1 MEQFLGTFLI
11 SITFKS
17 VSSIPLAMKLTD
29 RCTSCGKGLIERG
42 FVTFPCPICGNPI
55 GRCENCREQGVEYVC
70 ENCGF
75 KGP

>member
-1 MEQFLGTFLI
+1 
-11 SITFKS
+11 
-17 VSSIPLAMKLTD
+17 MKLTD